1 MIKIAPS
8 ILSADFAAMG
18 DSVSEVERCGAD
30 LLHCDV
36 MDGIFVPNITFGPD
50 MIKAIKKRTSLPLDV
65 HLMID
70 SPERYI
76 DAFASAGADI
86 ISFHVEACRH
96 PHRTLSYIRSK
107 GIKSGIAYNPGTSLD
122 SLEYL
127 IDEADMVLL
136 MSVNPGFGGQKFIK
150 KTVDKLNK
158 ACEIIGSRDIMLEVD
173 GGVTEEN
180 AAKIKAAGA
189 NVLVAGS
196 SVFSKADKRLA
207 IENLRTK

>member
-1 MIKIAPS
+1 MIKVAPS

-18 DSVSEVERCGAD
+18 EEVSEIEKCGAD

-50 MIKAIKKRTSLPLDV
+50 MIKAIKKHTSLPLDV

-127 IDEADMVLL
+127 LDETDLVLL
-136 MSVNPGFGGQKFIK
+136 MSVNPGFGGQKFIE
-150 KTVDKLNK
+150 KTLDKLNK
-158 ACEIIGSRDIMLEVD
+158 AREIIGSRDIMLEVD
-173 GGVTEEN
+173 GGVTEDN

-196 SVFSKADKRLA
+196 SVFSKADRRSA
-207 IENLRTK
+207 IENIRTK

>member
-18 DSVSEVERCGAD
+18 DAAEETEKCGAD

-50 MIKAIKKRTSLPLDV
+50 MIKAIKKRTTLPLDV

-86 ISFHVEACRH
+86 ISIHAEACLH

-107 GIKSGIAYNPGTSLD
+107 GIKSGIAFNPGTSLD
-122 SLEYL
+122 CLEYL

-136 MSVNPGFGGQKFIK
+136 MSVNPGFGGQKFIS
-150 KTVDKLNK
+150 KTLDKLRK
-158 ACEIIGSRDIMLEVD
+158 AREIIGLRNIMLEVD
-173 GGVTEEN
+173 GGVTEDN
-180 AAKIKAAGA
+180 SALIKEAGA

-196 SVFSKADKRLA
+196 SVFSKTDKRAA
-207 IENLRTK
+207 IENLRKK